1 MTFRKYLV
9 ILAVVIF
16 GSTGDAFLA
25 RGMKQVGPV
34 DVHHLLRVLTAVA
47 NPFVLIGICCLLAFM
62 ASYMTALS
70 FADLTYVLPATAI
83 SYINM
88 AAIAH
93 FWLGE
98 VISPIRWL
106 GIVFIVVGVGVVAG
120 GPVRTGEGPLPS
132 TPVLNA
138 AKPAESA
145 AGEHK

>member
-16 GSTGDAFLA
+16 GSTGDAFLS
-25 RGMKQVGPV
+25 RGMRQVGAI
-34 DVHHLLRVLTAVA
+34 DVHHLSRVFAAVG
-47 NPFVLIGICCLLAFM
+47 NPWIVVGICCLLVFM

-83 SYINM
+83 SYVNM

-98 VISPIRWL
+98 HISLVRWTGILLIVI
-106 GIVFIVVGVGVVAG
+106 GVGVVAG
-120 GPVRTGEGPLPS
+120 GPPRTEDQ
-132 TPVLNA
+132 
-138 AKPAESA
+138 PAEVANPQA
-145 AGEHK
+145 AEERV

>member
-1 MTFRKYLV
+1 LTFRKYLV

-25 RGMKQVGPV
+25 RGMKQVGPI
-34 DVHHLLRVLTAVA
+34 DVYHLFHVFSALANPWVLT
-47 NPFVLIGICCLLAFM
+47 GIVSLLAFM

-70 FADLTYVLPATAI
+70 FADLTYVMPATAI

-98 VISPIRWL
+98 HISLLRWL

-120 GPVRTGEGPLPS
+120 GPVRTGEEPQPA
-132 TPVLNA
+132 TP
-138 AKPAESA
+138 AKIESKSAEPAVE
-145 AGEHK
+145 ERV